1 MAFICTKEA
10 FVVSSLRVSMASI
23 SQHLGLH
30 GYTHIDGLL
39 LSSTHSTLG
48 TRSFYKHLPNQIQ
61 ITYLNFTAA
70 RPLGKWW
77 FDKNHGGTNV
87 GKMWWLYG
95 EYMMLIWWL
104 YGEYMGISL
113 THEGSPSHHG
123 SFNPMGIESSMSTG
137 DLQIMD
143 YVWTKQMDMA
153 MGQTFWTKD
162 LPSGYD

>member
-10 FVVSSLRVSMASI
+10 FVVSSLRVLMASI

-39 LSSTHSTLG
+39 LSSTRSTLG
-48 TRSFYKHLPNQIQ
+48 TRSFYKHLPNHLSEFHCSKATGQMVVWKKSWGNQ
-61 ITYLNFTAA
+61 
-70 RPLGKWW
+70 RR
-77 FDKNHGGTNV
+77 KNV
-87 GKMWWLYG
+87 
-95 EYMMLIWWL
+95 IVWWL

-123 SFNPMGIESSMSTG
+123 SLNPKMVTTG

-143 YVWTKQMDMA
+143 CRCLN
-153 MGQTFWTKD
+153 QTNGYGYGSNLLSKD